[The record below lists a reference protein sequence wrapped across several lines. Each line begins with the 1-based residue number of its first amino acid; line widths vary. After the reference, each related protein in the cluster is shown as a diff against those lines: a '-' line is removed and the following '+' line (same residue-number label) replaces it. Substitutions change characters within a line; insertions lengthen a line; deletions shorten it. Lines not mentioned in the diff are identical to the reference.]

1 MAVTDLDDPRKVMWN
16 PTWPPM
22 FTCDVTCA
30 TELERPSFINHD
42 QPSPIISDVAGA
54 AGLLGKPSR
63 SDNKASGE
71 RTEKVAAIAIAD
83 VGFLT
88 PKKKERCQ
96 CRRRLDIQPLPAML
110 TALLLERIL
119 RHKVVDPFPEEGTYH
134 DRWYRDRRR
143 RRVNA
148 QWHRRLLSPTR
159 DRGRKAWCRPEPPAL
174 VVTDEDG
181 REYRHNIPS
190 FKPLSRDIE
199 TPEDYRVEESISCKH
214 LLQVPGKGA
223 DKTYLNSSSKASRHG
238 GVALSE
244 EGKSRLNVSY
254 VDKESRRFDRNY
266 EDNDFLTSVGQGER
280 RENTARENHSH
291 GDGYRLHETSINVT
305 SKKSAASTKGERGHE
320 AHLKKSSSKGQSQGF
335 GGRYAGEESVLSEG
349 HRHRTKEREISAR
362 ENSHDDKYRLR
373 HTSINKTSRQ
383 STLLTTEERQ
393 ERSFDRRY
401 AEQKSVPSVGQPDK
415 AVERENNYDDEYRLR
430 HTPIIPTAR
439 HDTEPFSKE
448 IRSHTEVSFYERE
461 QERFDRNY
469 IEEEGANSR
478 GQGNKDG
485 GRQSVGSENKHGDD
499 LYRSRHS
506 TSKQSLASPREE
518 RKPYSDTSSYER
530 QEQHFDK
537 QYVEEEVVASNVQ
550 GRYTVTQ
557 PESTRNNGYGLV
569 HTTSRQTTASHTEEH
584 KLYREQSSYERQEQR
599 FDKQYV
605 EGRHTVNQPESTRN
619 NDYGLVHTTSRQT
632 TASDTEE
639 HKSYREQSSCERKE
653 QRFDV
658 HTTPG
663 QNTTSLTKEHKS
675 YLETSSIE
683 NKEQRYD
690 DFVPSTGQRH
700 ITAKESERV
709 QNNNYGDENRLVDT
723 TSKYRAESRNE
734 ERESYLETSSY
745 ESQRHRTETHQ
756 EEEISVPSSSQ
767 DDHTV
772 KEPERVLDKSY
783 SSTTFK
789 HSTVSSNEEHRSN
802 LDGSFCEIHGCP
814 FGHFSGQQDTAK
826 DWEIHDYGDGYRLRH
841 KAMRALAEEIK
852 ELLAEI
858 RTSRVQTSTSTFE
871 RYQQQRSDRYDLQED
886 VVHSM
891 SQGGKTEELE
901 YNDGDRYRLRNT
913 PTHEEDIKDGTTFCD
928 DVSHGKHITRT
939 SGVSEVRVTEE
950 SVGYEDLLQD
960 EGNQRQKASHSSS
973 ETSKHITVSVDEERK
988 THLETTANEKQG
1000 QRHRGEEEFE
1010 PTSRGQWDKDGGR
1023 ENNNSDGFSLRH
1035 TPISTISDNTTASP
1049 TEDHKAYT
1057 EESLS
1062 ERESFHHSRQ
1072 VEEEEKEEECWHSK
1086 CQHGRAVDWET
1097 LARENDKN
1105 GNKSRLIRV
1114 PIKVALREVYTD
1126 KWRQYMN
1133 VCQESEVG
1141 TTDSD
1146 EKSTHAGQKD
1156 HETYVSERKINL
1168 IKETGDAWREQHP
1181 QGKNGEP
1188 STEGDLEGEYKVRRR
1203 EGEDSRYTS
1212 VFEHYNED
1220 AWQDTED
1227 SRHISVFEDNEGEDE
1242 ESWQQKQGKS
1252 TDDSLS
1258 YTSQRRLEEET
1269 EESRHRSVFEND
1281 HREEEGRNAFFEEW
1295 SSLRYTEVSAAD
1307 FAEWSWLLTT
1317 DPRARE
1323 DLSEDGEASYDN
1335 SSADYLAKRRQ
1346 RLMDIVDGL
1355 DEEQLSRL
1363 EWFLRQVCLL
1373 EEDVNHSLDRRSFD
1387 FSEFRADLE
1396 FVARTYFDIELRDL
1410 EMHDSRHDYLS
1421 DEDTDLETI
1430 PESDHEY
1437 DADDDGYEMSP
1448 SPAPLTSSRV
1458 DLHNISTTKGLKRWD
1473 SKDSAIGSSVGGTLR
1488 SWGSQSTVD
1497 GASESSGYR
1506 LSLDSD
1512 VFYFGDMSKYGRRS
1526 FGSTPYLSRESY
1538 C

>member
-1 MAVTDLDDPRKVMWN
+1 
-16 PTWPPM
+16 
-22 FTCDVTCA
+22 
-30 TELERPSFINHD
+30 
-42 QPSPIISDVAGA
+42 
-54 AGLLGKPSR
+54 
-63 SDNKASGE
+63 
-71 RTEKVAAIAIAD
+71 
-83 VGFLT
+83 
-88 PKKKERCQ
+88 
-96 CRRRLDIQPLPAML
+96 ML

-159 DRGRKAWCRPEPPAL
+159 DRGRKVWCRPEPPAL

-181 REYRHNIPS
+181 REYRHNFPS
-190 FKPLSRDIE
+190 FKPLSREIE
-199 TPEDYRVEESISCKH
+199 TPEDYRVEESIRGKH

-223 DKTYLNSSSKASRHG
+223 DKALFNSSSKASRHG
-238 GVALSE
+238 GVAFSE
-244 EGKSRLNVSY
+244 EGKSHLNVSY
-254 VDKESRRFDRNY
+254 VDKESRQFDRNY
-266 EDNDFLTSVGQGER
+266 EDKESLTSVGQGER
-280 RENTARENHSH
+280 RENTARENSH
-291 GDGYRLHETSINVT
+291 CDGYRLHETSINVT
-305 SKKSAASTKGERGHE
+305 SKKSAASPKGERGHE
-320 AHLKKSSSKGQSQGF
+320 AHLKTSSSKGQSQGF

-393 ERSFDRRY
+393 ERIFDRRY

-415 AVERENNYDDEYRLR
+415 AVERENNNDDEYRLR

-448 IRSHTEVSFYERE
+448 IRSHTEVSFDERE

-499 LYRSRHS
+499 LYRSCHS
-506 TSKQSLASPREE
+506 TSKQSMASPREE
-518 RKPYSDTSSYER
+518 RKPYQDTSSYER

-569 HTTSRQTTASHTEEH
+569 HTTSRQTTASHTEEN

-599 FDKQYV
+599 LDKKYV
-605 EGRHTVNQPESTRN
+605 EDEHVPSNGEGRYSVKQPESTRN
-619 NDYGLVHTTSRQT
+619 SGYGLVHTTSRHT
-632 TASDTEE
+632 TASLAEE
-639 HKSYREQSSCERKE
+639 H
-653 QRFDV
+653 
-658 HTTPG
+658 
-663 QNTTSLTKEHKS
+663 
-675 YLETSSIE
+675 TSSRE
-683 NKEQRYD
+683 RPSYERQEQHFDSQYVED
-690 DFVPSTGQRH
+690 EPLSSTRRAEYTVRSH
-700 ITAKESERV
+700 KTK
-709 QNNNYGDENRLVDT
+709 QNNNYGDENRSVHTTHGQSTTSLTEEHNSYLETSSIEKKEKRYGKFVPSTGQRHLTTKESERVRNNNYGDGNRLVDT
-723 TSKYRAESRNE
+723 TSKYSAVSRNE

-772 KEPERVLDKSY
+772 KEPERVRDKSY
-783 SSTTFK
+783 SNTTFK
-789 HSTVSSNEEHRSN
+789 HSTVTSHEEHRSN

-826 DWEIHDYGDGYRLRH
+826 DWETHDYGDGYRLRH

-858 RTSRVQTSTSTFE
+858 RTSRVQTSTTSFE

-913 PTHEEDIKDGTTFCD
+913 PTHGENIEDGTEICN
-928 DVSHGKHITRT
+928 DVSPGKHVTRNR
-939 SGVSEVRVTEE
+939 GVSEVRVTEE

-960 EGNQRQKASHSSS
+960 QGNQRRKASHSSS
-973 ETSKHITVSVDEERK
+973 ETSKNITVSVNEERK
-988 THLETTANEKQG
+988 TYLETTANEKQG
-1000 QRHRGEEEFE
+1000 QRHRGKEEFE
-1010 PTSRGQWDKDGGR
+1010 PTSRGQGDKDGGR

-1062 ERESFHHSRQ
+1062 ERESFHHNRQ

-1086 CQHGRAVDWET
+1086 CQHGRAADWET

-1133 VCQESEVG
+1133 VCQESEVQ

-1146 EKSTHAGQKD
+1146 EKSTQAVKKD
-1156 HETYVSERKINL
+1156 HETYVSQRKINL
-1168 IKETGDAWREQHP
+1168 INQTGDAWREQHP

-1212 VFEHYNED
+1212 VFEHYDEV
-1220 AWQDTED
+1220 AWQEDTED

-1252 TDDSLS
+1252 ADDSLS

-1396 FVARTYFDIELRDL
+1396 FVSRTYFDIELRDL

-1473 SKDSAIGSSVGGTLR
+1473 SKDSAIGSSIGGTLR

-1497 GASESSGYR
+1497 GTSEASGYR